1 MDRRELL
8 KAGAAIVA
16 ATTLARCSLQRSIP
30 VPALVPTTRKLR
42 MDTYS
47 RTLHWLRTPQDVAA
61 AVREIGNT
69 SVDLTIRAGGGH
81 VDPEK
86 VKTDLPVFVK
96 GLRDGGVDVSM
107 IAPTITDATDA
118 NAEAV
123 LDTASQLGI
132 HHYWWGT
139 YRFDETKPYW
149 PQLDALKPKVEA
161 IAKLNEKYGM
171 KGMAHP
177 RDGAGSVSAAFFDLL
192 YVLQNFDPRYVS
204 FQYDTHHLLQAFDSG
219 WVQQLRMGAPY
230 IGGFVWKDI
239 AIERADTPNPDDAV
253 RAAAAA
259 AAPAGGAA
267 AGGGRGGRGAAGAA
281 PAGGPGG
288 AAGAAGAGRGGGGRG
303 GAAANATPTKTRI
316 RQVPVGT
323 GNINL
328 PLIAATLKEIGFD
341 GPMECEPEWPGL
353 GGAENGATT
362 LTKPRAEV
370 IALLKRDRDY
380 MDGILTTAGLM

>member
-8 KAGAAIVA
+8 KTGAAVVA
-16 ATTLARCSLQRSIP
+16 AASLAK
-30 VPALVPTTRKLR
+30 PALAQTAGPKKLR

-47 RTLHWLRTPQDVAA
+47 RTLHWLRDPGEVAK

-81 VDPEK
+81 VDPTK
-86 VKTDLPVFVK
+86 VKTDLPIFVK
-96 GLRDGGVDVSM
+96 GLKAGGVDVSM
-107 IAPTITDATDA
+107 IAPTITDATDD

-123 LDTASQLGI
+123 LDAASQLGI
-132 HHYWWGT
+132 KHYWWGT

-192 YVLQNFDPRYVS
+192 YVLKNFDPKYVS

-219 WVQQLRMGAPY
+219 WVQQLRMGGDY

-239 AIERADTPNPDDAV
+239 AIERADSPNPDDAI
-253 RAAAAA
+253 RAANPRPAA

-267 AGGGRGGRGAAGAA
+267 GAAGGGRGAGPGGAAAAGGPAGAAGAA
-281 PAGGPGG
+281 PGGRG
-288 AAGAAGAGRGGGGRG
+288 AGGGGRG
-303 GAAANATPTKTRI
+303 GAAGPPSLTRI

-323 GNINL
+323 GNVNL
-328 PLIAATLKEIGFD
+328 ALIAQTLKEINFN

-353 GGAENGATT
+353 GGAEGGAQT
-362 LTKPRAEV
+362 LTKPRDEV
-370 IALLKRDRDY
+370 IALLKRDRVY
-380 MDGILTTAGLM
+380 MDGILSKAGLI